1 MNPERWQQVR
11 GLLDR
16 ALAVPDFERPEL
28 LDEACS
34 GDSELR
40 AEVESLLQSH
50 DQAGS
55 VFLREPAF
63 DLKTAAVEL
72 MGSRLGRRVGVYRL
86 IEQVGQ
92 GGMGEVY
99 RAERADGQYDKQVA
113 IKFVRTGLDTD
124 AILQRFRNERQVLA
138 SLDHPNIARLLDGGT
153 TAEGIP
159 YLVMELIEGTPIDQ
173 YGREHKLSIPER
185 LQLFLQVAS
194 AVQYAHQH
202 LVIHRDIK
210 PGNILVTK
218 DGVPKLLD
226 FGIAKILDP
235 AAGFEQTLVNPM
247 TPEYA
252 SPEQV
257 RGEPITTATDVYSL
271 GVVLYQLLTGCSPY
285 TRATQTP
292 HEFARAICEQ
302 EPERPSSVMLKAAS
316 NKTAPLPYGESPA
329 KLRRRLRGDLD
340 TIVVR
345 AMHKD
350 PQRRYASVEQ
360 FSEDIK
366 RHLEG
371 RPVIARR
378 DSWAYRAE
386 KFATRHKVGVAATA
400 LILLAVTTGV
410 AATIREARI
419 AAANAQRA
427 EERFNDVRKLA
438 NSLMFEIH
446 DAIRELPGSTP
457 ARRLIA
463 TRALEY
469 LDNLSK
475 QSKGDTSLLKEVA
488 AAYERVGDV
497 LGYPLAANLGDTPG
511 ALQSYHKALAIR
523 ESLVSTSQDVPLQR
537 DLSGTYIRISQVSE
551 SAGNFSDALANLEK
565 AQQIAARLAT
575 TQKDSVDSD
584 LYAGTHYF
592 MGEIQTKTGMFAA
605 ALENYRQ
612 AAAIVKAA
620 LERDPNNQFLQAHLG
635 GHYAGIAYCLAQQH
649 DLAQAIKI
657 QGQVIALLEERTR
670 VNPQVTSLTE
680 YLGEAENRLA
690 DFQLENHDIASALET
705 YRAAHKIFGDLLA
718 ADAKNSL
725 AKANFGFSNLG
736 VGQCQVR
743 LGQPSAALG
752 TYRESIGTFEEMSP
766 YAGSNRYPRTGLA
779 SAYSGLADAYSALAS
794 RKNISR
800 NQARGF
806 WQEAHSAC
814 AKSVSMWN
822 EKEKRGEL
830 ERGELDSAK
839 LAEQCVVRTKAR
851 LHSSPPE
858 QASLH

>member
-1 MNPERWQQVR
+1 MKAERWKQVR
-11 GLLDR
+11 DVLDR
-16 ALAVPDFERPEL
+16 ALAVPEGERSKL
-28 LDEACS
+28 LDQACL
-34 GDSELR
+34 GDAELR
-40 AEVESLLQSH
+40 AEVESLLRSH
-50 DQAGS
+50 LQAGS
-55 VFLREPAF
+55 IF
-63 DLKTAAVEL
+63 LKTPVIEQVA
-72 MGSRLGRRVGVYRL
+72 GSIDRAGNRLGTRVGVYRL
-86 IEQVGQ
+86 IEQIGQ

-153 TAEGIP
+153 TEEGIP

-173 YGREHKLSIPER
+173 YGETHKLSISER
-185 LQLFLQVAS
+185 LGLFLQVAS

-218 DGVPKLLD
+218 EGVPKLLD

-235 AAGFEQTLVNPM
+235 AAGFEQTMANPM

-257 RGEPITTATDVYSL
+257 RGESITTATDVYSL
-271 GVVLYQLLTGCSPY
+271 GVVLYQLLTGRSPY
-285 TRATQTP
+285 NATTQTP
-292 HEFARAICEQ
+292 HEYARAICEQ
-302 EPERPSSVMLKAAS
+302 EPQRPSTVLLRSASSKDPVHPESGQSAAR
-316 NKTAPLPYGESPA
+316 
-329 KLRRRLRGDLD
+329 LRRRLRGDLD
-340 TIVVR
+340 TIVLR

-360 FSEDIK
+360 FSEDIR

-371 RPVIARR
+371 RPVTARR
-378 DSWAYRAE
+378 DSWTYRAG
-386 KFATRHKVGVAATA
+386 KFATRHKVGVTATA
-400 LILLAVTTGV
+400 LILLAVAAGV
-410 AATIREARI
+410 ATTIREARI
-419 AAANAQRA
+419 AAENARRA

-475 QSKGDTSLLKEVA
+475 QSKGDASLQKELA

-523 ESLVSTSQDVPLQR
+523 ESLVSGSEDVPLER
-537 DLSGTYIRISQVSE
+537 DLVGTYIRISQVSE
-551 SAGNFSDALANLEK
+551 TTGNFNDSIANLEK
-565 AQQIAARLAT
+565 AQQIAAHLAT
-575 TQKDSVDSD
+575 TQKDSKDSD
-584 LYAGTHYF
+584 LYSGTHYF
-592 MGEIQTKTGMFAA
+592 LGEIQTKTGMFAA

-612 AAAIVKAA
+612 GVAIVKAA
-620 LERDPNNQFLQAHLG
+620 LELDPNNQLLQAHLG
-635 GHYAGIAYCLAQQH
+635 GHYAGIAFCLAEQH

-657 QGQVIALLEERTR
+657 QGQVVALLEERTR
-670 VNPQVTSLTE
+670 ANPQVTSLTE
-680 YLGEAENRLA
+680 YLGEANNRLA
-690 DFQLENHDIASALET
+690 DFQLRNGDIGSALVT
-705 YRAAHKIFGDLLA
+705 YRLAHKIYGEILSV
-718 ADAKNSL
+718 DAKNSL
-725 AKANFGFSNLG
+725 AKANVGFSDLG
-736 VGQCQVR
+736 VAECQMR
-743 LGQPSAALG
+743 LGQLSAALS
-752 TYRESIGTFEEMSP
+752 TYRESIGTFEEMSA
-766 YAGSNRYPRTGLA
+766 YAGSNRYPRSGLA
-779 SAYSGLADAYSALAS
+779 SAYSGLADTYSVLAS
-794 RKNISR
+794 RKDISR
-800 NQARGF
+800 NQARSY
-806 WQEAHSAC
+806 WREAHSAC
-814 AKSVSMWN
+814 EKSLSVWK
-822 EKEKRGEL
+822 EKEERGEL
-830 ERGELDSAK
+830 ETDESDSVRQATQCVAKTEAK
-839 LAEQCVVRTKAR
+839 LHNQ
-851 LHSSPPE
+851 PE